1 MKILSIGLFILFL
14 CTSMLGQNSSAG
26 TSPVETIRIKIDAN
40 ELDRRMLLE
49 KLNARG
55 LERPEHK
62 VKFEL
67 ADQEFAYRIVFAT
80 DQETALSNRYGHSG
94 GGTYNSSTASATVY
108 DSNGA
113 ELFQFKR
120 RLRATDSGSTNAVAK
135 EIIKRIMKLRLPA

>member
-1 MKILSIGLFILFL
+1 MKALTIALLLLF
-14 CTSMLGQNSSAG
+14 CTSLLAQNAPASR
-26 TSPVETIRIKIDAN
+26 PLETIRIKIDAN

-67 ADQEFAYRIVFAT
+67 ADQDFTYRIVFAT

-108 DSNGA
+108 DNNGA
-113 ELFQFKR
+113 ALFQFKR
-120 RLRATDSGSTNAVAK
+120 RLRVTDSGSTNAVAK
-135 EIIKRIMKLRLPA
+135 EIIKRIMKLRRPA

>member
-1 MKILSIGLFILFL
+1 MKALNIGLFILLL
-14 CTSMLGQNSSAG
+14 CMSMVGQNSSSG
-26 TSPVETIRIKIDAN
+26 TSPAETIRIKIDAT

-55 LERPEHK
+55 QEHQEHK

-67 ADQEFAYRIVFAT
+67 ADQDFAYRIEFAT
-80 DQETALSNRYGHSG
+80 DQETALSNRYGHGG

-108 DSNGA
+108 DAHGA
-113 ELFQFKR
+113 ALFQFKR

-135 EIIKRIMKLRLPA
+135 EIIKRMMKLRRPA